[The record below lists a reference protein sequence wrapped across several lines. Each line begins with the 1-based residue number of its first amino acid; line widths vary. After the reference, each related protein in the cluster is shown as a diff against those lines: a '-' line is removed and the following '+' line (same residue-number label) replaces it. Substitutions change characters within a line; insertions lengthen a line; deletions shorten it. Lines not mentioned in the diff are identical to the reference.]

1 MKKVIR
7 WVVMGLLL
15 AIFLFSG
22 ISVAATLYRYEV
34 SDQRYED
41 AAEQFVAVA
50 GDRDYIEGPDLE
62 AGQEPEA
69 GDGEEESW
77 ELPPITVDFEGLK
90 AVNSDVTGW
99 IYGEDTLIDYPV
111 VQGEDDEFYLH
122 HSYDKSESSS
132 GSIFVEAG
140 NRPGFADANTIIYG
154 HHMKNKSMFASLS
167 YWGDQAYYEE
177 HPVLW
182 LLTPQQD
189 YKIVLFAGYTT
200 SATSDTYTIFQET
213 GTELEEYIMAS
224 AAQSD
229 FQTSVE
235 PGGKKQYVLLSTC
248 AYSFDNARYVLHGIL
263 EPVHSA
269 GGVRTSE

>member
-7 WVVMGLLL
+7 WIVMGLLL
-15 AIFLFSG
+15 AVFLFSG
-22 ISVAATLYRYEV
+22 ISVAATLYRYKV

-41 AAEQFVAVA
+41 AAEKFVAVS
-50 GDRDYIEGPDLE
+50 GDRSYIEPKIGD
-62 AGQEPEA
+62 GQEPAAEGA
-69 GDGEEESW
+69 PEEDW
-77 ELPPITVDFEGLK
+77 ELPPITVDFEGLSE
-90 AVNSDVTGW
+90 VNSDIVGW

-111 VQGEDDEFYLH
+111 VQGEDDDFYLH
-122 HSYDKSESSS
+122 HSYDKTSSSS
-132 GSIFVEAG
+132 GAIFVEAA

-167 YWGDQAYYEE
+167 YWGAQEYYEA

-200 SATSDTYTIFQET
+200 SATAETYTIFPEVGPQ
-213 GTELEEYIMAS
+213 LEEYIMAS

-229 FQTSVE
+229 FVTTVE
-235 PGGKKQYVLLSTC
+235 PGGKEHYVLLSTC
-248 AYSFDNARYVLHGIL
+248 AYNFDNARYVLHGIL
-263 EPVHSA
+263 EPLHSA
-269 GGVRTSE
+269 GGWLKEE

>member
-1 MKKVIR
+1 
-7 WVVMGLLL
+7 MGLLL

-22 ISVAATLYRYEV
+22 ISVAATLYRYKV

-41 AAEQFVAVA
+41 AAKQFVAVS
-50 GDRDYIEGPDLE
+50 GERSYLE
-62 AGQEPEA
+62 EPQIPQGQ
-69 GDGEEESW
+69 DQGEEDSWDESW
-77 ELPPITVDFEGLK
+77 ELPPITVDFEGLQ
-90 AVNSDVTGW
+90 AVNSDITGW

-111 VQGEDDEFYLH
+111 VQGEDDDFYLH

-140 NRPGFADANTIIYG
+140 NRPEFADANTIIYG
-154 HHMKNKSMFASLS
+154 HHMKNKSMFATLS
-167 YWGDQAYYEE
+167 YWGDQEYYEE

-200 SATSDTYTIFQET
+200 SATSDTYTIFQEV
-213 GTELEEYIMAS
+213 GPQLEEYIMAS

-229 FQTSVE
+229 FQTTVE
-235 PGGKKQYVLLSTC
+235 PGGKERYVLLSTC
-248 AYSFDNARYVLHGIL
+248 AYNFDNARYVLHGIL

-269 GGVRTSE
+269 AGMRKAE